1 MMATSFK
8 QWQIIP
14 MQSEGQLALA
24 TIRKAEL
31 IVSDDDVNVTLR
43 LHVDVAGPDAPSH
56 RGHLNIAV
64 RSTSPETEKRGHQR
78 LYTLRAALG
87 FDLLDAGQ
95 LIGKTILIELK
106 ERAEL
111 EEMED

>member
-1 MMATSFK
+1 MATTCK
-8 QWQIIP
+8 EWRIIP
-14 MQSEGQLALA
+14 MQTEGHLVLA
-24 TIRKAEL
+24 TIRQAEL

-64 RSTSPETEKRGHQR
+64 RSTSPETEKRGHQQ

-87 FDLLDAGQ
+87 LDLLDAGQ
-95 LIGKTILIELK
+95 LIGKTILVELRELSDAIK
-106 ERAEL
+106 E
-111 EEMED
+111 

>member
-1 MMATSFK
+1 MATSFK

-64 RSTSPETEKRGHQR
+64 RSTSPETEKRGHQQ

>member
-1 MMATSFK
+1 MTTSFK

-14 MQSEGQLALA
+14 MQTEGQLALA

-64 RSTSPETEKRGHQR
+64 RSTSPETEKKGHQR

>member
-1 MMATSFK
+1 MTTSFK

-14 MQSEGQLALA
+14 MQTEGQLVLA
-24 TIRKAEL
+24 TIRQAEL

-56 RGHLNIAV
+56 RSHLNIAV
-64 RSTSPETEKRGHQR
+64 RSTSPATEKRGHQR

>member
-1 MMATSFK
+1 MATTCK
-8 QWQIIP
+8 EWRIVP
-14 MQSEGQLALA
+14 MQTEGQLVLA
-24 TIRKAEL
+24 TIRQAEL

-64 RSTSPETEKRGHQR
+64 RSTSPETEKRGHQQ

-87 FDLLDAGQ
+87 LDLLDAGQ
-95 LIGKTILIELK
+95 LVGKTILVELRELSDAIK
-106 ERAEL
+106 E
-111 EEMED
+111 